1 MSKPLGDSATVVTE
15 TVIRPF
21 YFIEITLSTNTTP
34 IENVPHV
41 IFRVVT
47 NTADIVGWDG
57 YNWLPAQTKIKITS
71 KSALVEVY
79 NESAIVGNLMISNS
93 PAGKP
98 IKIYKAY
105 RTASGD
111 SSSFTTPLVAFD
123 GEMRDVVLNDWV
135 KLKCEIRPPT
145 KVPNIYLTPP
155 TFNHLPRPG
164 SKVVTSKQIYII
176 GD

>member
-1 MSKPLGDSATVVTE
+1 MSRPLGDSATAVTE
-15 TVIRPF
+15 TVVRPF
-21 YFIEITLSTNTTP
+21 YFIEITLNTT
-34 IENVPHV
+34 V
-41 IFRVVT
+41 FRVVT
-47 NTADIVGWDG
+47 NTAELVSWTGFSWS
-57 YNWLPAQTKIKITS
+57 PAQTKVKITS
-71 KSALVEVY
+71 KSALVQVY

-98 IKIYKAY
+98 IKIWKSY
-105 RTASGD
+105 RTQSGD
-111 SSSFTTPLVAFD
+111 AAAFTTPLIVFD
-123 GEMRDVVLNDWV
+123 GEMRDVTLAEWV
-135 KLKCEIRPPT
+135 NLKCEIRPPT